1 MPDPTTYLACP
12 LCGAPLLRKAGSLY
26 CGGARR
32 HCYDVAGSGYVNLL
46 PPGKKNNAKAG
57 DDREMLRSRSR
68 FLADGWY
75 DPISETAARLGALT
89 AGVGGEIVFAD
100 AGCGE
105 GYHTCRIARL
115 LGAEACAGIGIDA
128 AKSGAAAGAK
138 LARAMGLAPCLQ
150 FVAGNIFAMPLA
162 DRSVDLVYS
171 IFAPIAGEEARR
183 ILKKGGALIIA
194 SAGKAHLWEMRCLLY
209 GTPRVGGG
217 VQMPP
222 GFSTVK
228 KETLSYEMHLPDQ
241 RTVASLFA
249 MTPFFYRCPREGRE
263 RLLAQEQLAV
273 RVEVD
278 FTVLVRSHG

>member
-57 DDREMLRSRSR
+57 DDR
-68 FLADGWY
+68 
-75 DPISETAARLGALT
+75 
-89 AGVGGEIVFAD
+89 EIVFAD

-183 ILKKGGALIIA
+183 ILKKGGALIVA